1 MILSESINKDELTID
16 PVEVNNLRVL
26 LDELISQNIL
36 SEKYQDLLGQLSES
50 FLKLVQD
57 NTDLKL
63 LSASSHDVIFRISKA
78 GKLLFITP
86 SCEELFGYSV
96 DEVVGR
102 YFANYVCKDKLAF
115 TIKSMTIL
123 LRGNDFTAF
132 QTELLHKNGST
143 IPVEITGRIVEANG
157 HRMGQGTIRNISKIL
172 IAEEKLRSSEDTF
185 KTVWENS
192 YDGMRITD
200 QDGLI
205 YLCNNAYAK
214 MIGKLRSEI
223 EGQSISSLYNE
234 EKGITILSEYKKDF
248 DSGNIKTK
256 YESTLYLWND
266 YVKEFEISNSFIK
279 GIDNKK
285 YIYSVFK
292 DIASQKENE
301 KLITKKDKLLQG
313 IAEATKALISS
324 KEQEEGFN
332 HVLGILGRA
341 ADVDRVYIFQ
351 HQVNKDTDEMYFSL
365 IYEWAAEGTEAQ
377 IRNLEFQKISY
388 SRFSALNFYEKF
400 SNGNTLKFVIK
411 DLPKSYRE
419 AFIDK
424 NIKSIILVP
433 IMIDNVY
440 WGFIGFDDME
450 EDRIWS
456 DNEESTL
463 ITMAS
468 TIGAVIRRNIFRDIL
483 LRNNDELDKAVKKA
497 KNATQAK
504 SEFLALMSHEI
515 RTPMNG
521 VIGMTG
527 LLLDTDLDEVQKE
540 YVDTIRLSGEQ
551 LLFIINDLLDF
562 SKIESKKL
570 DLENK
575 PFDLRE
581 CIEDSLDLLASK
593 AAEKN
598 LELINYFSR
607 ETPAVITGDVT
618 RLRQILMNLVGN
630 AIKFTDEG
638 EILISVSSEELEF
651 NKHKI
656 SFSVKDTG
664 IGIPKDKMDRLF
676 KPFSQ
681 VDSSTSRHYG
691 GTGLGLI
698 ISQRLTTLMNGNMS
712 VQSEEG
718 KGTTFF
724 FDIIV
729 ESLTDESKF
738 YQYNALPVFENK
750 NILLI
755 EKNLSGLKVMEEQL
769 KNWGM
774 NLSCFSDNN
783 SARDYFIN
791 NNGIDGIIIDLKSL
805 EFNILEFI
813 HQIRNKNTMKK
824 IPIILFSY
832 VGDQLENITSLNDEF
847 IRVIGKPVRSKT
859 LHQTLFKLF
868 NKIADQ
874 QIAEPILEDSAVS
887 SEKSIPLSVLLV
899 EDNIVNQ
906 KVASRIL
913 EKLGFKPDIANNG
926 LEAIREINSKDY
938 DIILMDL
945 LMPKLDGIEATK
957 KIRSMLAGKKI
968 PKIIAMT
975 ADTMMNS
982 REACINAGMD
992 DYLNKP
998 INVEEIKTLMYKWQ
1012 VIIEKEKEI
1021 YLDEIKK
1028 TTSDT
1033 HIIDESNITFIN
1045 EVQTKED
1052 INFLIEIFDIYIK
1065 ELPILIVE
1073 IDNAINNNDYDKLKF
1088 FTHKLN
1094 GSALTLGVE
1103 SVAEHCFALE
1113 SAATDQVINSRV
1125 HELNAILRTHLEK
1138 VIEELKL
1145 LREKYFKLK
1154 S

>member
-16 PVEVNNLRVL
+16 PDEVNNLRML
-26 LDELISQNIL
+26 LDELISQNLL
-36 SEKYQDLLGQLSES
+36 SEKYQDLLGRLSES
-50 FLKLVQD
+50 FLKLVQES
-57 NTDLKL
+57 TDLKL
-63 LSASSHDVIFRISKA
+63 LTASSHDVIFRISKT

-86 SCEELFGYSV
+86 SCEELLGYSV

-102 YFANYVCKDKLAF
+102 SFANYVCMDKLAF

-123 LRGNDFTAF
+123 LRGKDFTAF
-132 QTELLHKNGST
+132 ETDLLHKNGST

-200 QDGLI
+200 EDGLI
-205 YLCNNAYAK
+205 YLCNDAYTK
-214 MIGKLRSEI
+214 MIGKSRSEI

-234 EKGITILSEYKKDF
+234 EKGIVILNDYKKDF
-248 DSGNIKTK
+248 NSGNIKTK

-301 KLITKKDKLLQG
+301 KLIQKKDKLLQG

-332 HVLGILGRA
+332 HVLGILGMA

-351 HQVNKDTDEMYFSL
+351 HQVNRDTDEMYFSL

-377 IRNLEFQKISY
+377 IRNPEFQKISY

-497 KNATQAK
+497 KNTTQAK

-598 LELINYFSR
+598 LELINSFSR

-630 AIKFTDEG
+630 AIKFTDDG

-729 ESLTDESKF
+729 ESLIDESKF

-755 EKNLSGLKVMEEQL
+755 EKNLSGLEVMEKQL

-774 NLSCFSDNN
+774 NPKCFSDNN
-783 SARDYFIN
+783 SAREYFIN

-805 EFNILEFI
+805 DFNILEFI

-847 IRVIGKPVRSKT
+847 IRIIGKPVRSKT

-868 NKIADQ
+868 NNIADQ
-874 QIAEPILEDSAVS
+874 SIEEPVIEDSTTP
-887 SEKSIPLSVLLV
+887 SEKSTPLNVLLV

-926 LEAIREINSKDY
+926 LEAIHEINSKDY

-945 LMPKLDGIEATK
+945 LMPKLDGIETTK
-957 KIRSMLAGKKI
+957 RIRSMLAGKKI

-1012 VIIEKEKEI
+1012 ANIEKEKAI
-1021 YLDEIKK
+1021 CLDETKK

-1052 INFLIEIFDIYIK
+1052 IDFLIEIFDIYIK

-1094 GSALTLGVE
+1094 GSALTLGIE
-1103 SVAEHCFALE
+1103 SIAEHCFAIE
-1113 SAATDQVINSRV
+1113 SAATDQVVDSRV
-1125 HELNAILRTHLEK
+1125 HELNAILRTHVEK
-1138 VIEELKL
+1138 VIEELKV
-1145 LREKYFKLK
+1145 LREKYFNLK

>member
-1 MILSESINKDELTID
+1 
-16 PVEVNNLRVL
+16 
-26 LDELISQNIL
+26 
-36 SEKYQDLLGQLSES
+36 
-50 FLKLVQD
+50 
-57 NTDLKL
+57 
-63 LSASSHDVIFRISKA
+63 
-78 GKLLFITP
+78 
-86 SCEELFGYSV
+86 
-96 DEVVGR
+96 
-102 YFANYVCKDKLAF
+102 
-115 TIKSMTIL
+115 
-123 LRGNDFTAF
+123 
-132 QTELLHKNGST
+132 
-143 IPVEITGRIVEANG
+143 
-157 HRMGQGTIRNISKIL
+157 
-172 IAEEKLRSSEDTF
+172 
-185 KTVWENS
+185 
-192 YDGMRITD
+192 
-200 QDGLI
+200 
-205 YLCNNAYAK
+205 
-214 MIGKLRSEI
+214 
-223 EGQSISSLYNE
+223 
-234 EKGITILSEYKKDF
+234 
-248 DSGNIKTK
+248 
-256 YESTLYLWND
+256 
-266 YVKEFEISNSFIK
+266 
-279 GIDNKK
+279 
-285 YIYSVFK
+285 
-292 DIASQKENE
+292 
-301 KLITKKDKLLQG
+301 
-313 IAEATKALISS
+313 
-324 KEQEEGFN
+324 
-332 HVLGILGRA
+332 
-341 ADVDRVYIFQ
+341 
-351 HQVNKDTDEMYFSL
+351 
-365 IYEWAAEGTEAQ
+365 
-377 IRNLEFQKISY
+377 
-388 SRFSALNFYEKF
+388 
-400 SNGNTLKFVIK
+400 
-411 DLPKSYRE
+411 
-419 AFIDK
+419 
-424 NIKSIILVP
+424 
-433 IMIDNVY
+433 
-440 WGFIGFDDME
+440 
-450 EDRIWS
+450 S

-483 LRNNDELDKAVKKA
+483 LGNNDELDKAVKKA

-504 SEFLALMSHEI
+504 TEFLALMSHEI

-551 LLFIINDLLDF
+551 LLFVINDILDF

-570 DLENK
+570 ELENR

-581 CIEDSLDLLASK
+581 CIEDSLDLLSSK

-598 LELINYFSR
+598 LELINSFNR
-607 ETPAVITGDVT
+607 ETPAVISGDVT

-638 EILISVSSEELEF
+638 EILISVSSEQLEF

-664 IGIPKDKMDRLF
+664 IGIPKDKMSRLF
-676 KPFSQ
+676 QPFSQ

-698 ISQRLTTLMNGNMS
+698 ISQRLTTLMNGKMS

-755 EKNLSGLKVMEEQL
+755 EKNQSGLEVMDEQL

-774 NLSCFSDNN
+774 NPSCFSDNN
-783 SARDYFIN
+783 SAREYFMN

-813 HQIRNKNTMKK
+813 HQIRNKNTMKI

-832 VGDQLENITSLNDEF
+832 VGDQLENITSLNDDF
-847 IRVIGKPVRSKT
+847 IQVIGKPVRRKP

-868 NKIADQ
+868 NNIANQ
-874 QIAEPILEDSAVS
+874 SIEEPVLEDSTVP
-887 SEKSIPLSVLLV
+887 SEKSTPLNVLLV

-913 EKLGFKPDIANNG
+913 EKLGFKPDIATNG

-938 DIILMDL
+938 DIIFMDL

-998 INVEEIKTLMYKWQ
+998 ISVEEIKALMYKWQ
-1012 VIIEKEKEI
+1012 ANIENEKELC
-1021 YLDEIKK
+1021 LDEIKK

-1052 INFLIEIFDIYIK
+1052 IDFLIEIFDIYIK

-1094 GSALTLGVE
+1094 GSALTLGIE
-1103 SVAEHCFALE
+1103 SVAEHCFAIE
-1113 SAATDQVINSRV
+1113 SVAMDQVVDSRV
-1125 HELNAILRTHLEK
+1125 HELNAILRTHVEK
-1138 VIEELKL
+1138 VIEELKV
-1145 LREKYFKLK
+1145 LREKYFNLK

>member
-1 MILSESINKDELTID
+1 MILSESINKDALTID
-16 PVEVNNLRVL
+16 PDEVNNLRNL
-26 LDELISQNIL
+26 LDELISQNLL
-36 SEKYQDLLGQLSES
+36 SEKYQDLLSQLSES
-50 FLKLVQD
+50 FLKLAQES
-57 NTDLKL
+57 TDLKL
-63 LSASSHDVIFRISKA
+63 LTASSHDVIFRVSKT

-86 SCEELFGYSV
+86 SCEELLGYSV

-102 YFANYVCKDKLAF
+102 SFANYVRKDKLAF
-115 TIKSMTIL
+115 TIKSMTLL

-132 QTELLHKNGST
+132 ETELLHKNGST
-143 IPVEITGRIVEANG
+143 ISVEITGRFVEVNG
-157 HRMGQGTIRNISKIL
+157 HRIGQGTIRNISKIL
-172 IAEEKLRSSEDTF
+172 ITEEKLRSSEDTF

-200 QDGLI
+200 EEGII
-205 YLCNNAYAK
+205 YLCNDAYAK
-214 MIGKLRSEI
+214 MMSKSRSEI
-223 EGQSISSLYNE
+223 EGQPISSLYNE
-234 EKGITILSEYKKDF
+234 EQGISILNEYKKNF
-248 DSGNIKTK
+248 NSGNFKTK
-256 YESTLYLWND
+256 YESTLYLWNN
-266 YVKEFEISNSFIK
+266 YVEEFEISNSFIK
-279 GIDNKK
+279 SIDNKK
-285 YIYSVFK
+285 YLYSVFK
-292 DIASQKENE
+292 DITSQKENE
-301 KLITKKDKLLQG
+301 KLIQKKDKLLQG

-324 KEQEEGFN
+324 KKQEEGLN
-332 HVLGILGRA
+332 HVLGILGLA

-365 IYEWAAEGTEAQ
+365 IYEWVAERTEAQ
-377 IRNLEFQKISY
+377 IRNPEFQKISY
-388 SRFSALNFYEKF
+388 SRFSNLKFYEKF

-411 DLPKSYRE
+411 DLPKSYQE

-433 IMIDNVY
+433 IMIDSVY

-450 EDRIWS
+450 EDHVWS

-527 LLLDTDLDEVQKE
+527 LLLDTDLNEVQKE
-540 YVDTIRLSGEQ
+540 YIDTIRLSGEQ
-551 LLFIINDLLDF
+551 LLIIINDILDF
-562 SKIESKKL
+562 SKIESEKL
-570 DLENK
+570 ELENQ

-598 LELINYFSR
+598 LELINSFNKG
-607 ETPAVITGDVT
+607 TPAVINGDVT

-630 AIKFTDEG
+630 AIKFTDDG
-638 EILISVSSEELEF
+638 EVLISVSSEELEL
-651 NKHKI
+651 NKYKI

-664 IGIPKDKMDRLF
+664 IGIPKDKMHRLF
-676 KPFSQ
+676 KPFTQ

-698 ISQRLTTLMNGNMS
+698 ISQRLTTMMNGKMS

-729 ESLTDESKF
+729 ETLTDESKF
-738 YQYNALPVFENK
+738 YQYNTLPVFENK

-755 EKNLSGLKVMEEQL
+755 ERNQSGLEVMEEQL

-774 NLSCFSDNN
+774 NPNCFSDNI
-783 SARDYFIN
+783 SAREYFVN

-813 HQIRNKNTMKK
+813 HQIRNRNAMKK

-847 IRVIGKPVRSKT
+847 IQVIGKPVRRKT

-868 NKIADQ
+868 NNIANSS
-874 QIAEPILEDSAVS
+874 IEEPVLEDSTVPS
-887 SEKSIPLSVLLV
+887 GKSTPLSVLLV

-913 EKLGFKPDIANNG
+913 EKLGFKPDIATNG
-926 LEAIREINSKDY
+926 LEAIHEIDSKDY
-938 DIILMDL
+938 DIIFMDL
-945 LMPKLDGIEATK
+945 LMPKLDGIETTK
-957 KIRSMLAGKKI
+957 RIKGMLAERKM

-998 INVEEIKTLMYKWQ
+998 ISVEEIKTLMHKWKAN
-1012 VIIEKEKEI
+1012 IENEKEVC
-1021 YLDEIKK
+1021 LDEIKK
-1028 TTSDT
+1028 TTPDI

-1052 INFLIEIFDIYIK
+1052 IDFLIEIFDIYIK

-1094 GSALTLGVE
+1094 GSALTLGIE
-1103 SVAEHCFALE
+1103 SVAEHCFAIE
-1113 SAATDQVINSRV
+1113 SAAMDRVVDSRV
-1125 HELNAILRTHLEK
+1125 HELNGILRTHLEK
-1138 VIEELKL
+1138 VVEELKV
-1145 LREKYFKLK
+1145 LREKYFNLK